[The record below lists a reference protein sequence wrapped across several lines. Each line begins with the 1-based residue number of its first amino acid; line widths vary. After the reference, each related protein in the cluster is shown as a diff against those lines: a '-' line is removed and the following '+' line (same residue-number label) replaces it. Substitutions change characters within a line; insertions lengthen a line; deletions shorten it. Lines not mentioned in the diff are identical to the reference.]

1 MVSLIGTAALAQE
14 GTYKGFTPCSFRG
27 IYKGAGR
34 GAGAPSFPPWP
45 LVRAAGV
52 CPACGIRRSKPPP
65 RALFN
70 TSLMGTLGYI
80 MVACV
85 AGGVLSVVCA
95 AILSLSAPQRW
106 VSALVSFAIGALLGA
121 AFLEILPHA
130 LENAKDS
137 RQVAAALLFGILG
150 FFLLEKLVLWRHYH
164 IGDDES
170 RNHTHAEHAGHDF
183 GRSGLL
189 ILVGD
194 SFHNFVDGVLVAAA
208 FMQDTSLG
216 VVTATAVIA
225 HEIPQ
230 EIGDFLILLHSGY
243 SRARAFALN
252 LLSSLAMVVGGVAG
266 YLALQQMQEWS
277 IILISVAAASMIY
290 VAVADLIPGL
300 HKRTELRATAQQIL
314 LIAAGVLLIWLTG
327 RLLHSH

>member
-1 MVSLIGTAALAQE
+1 
-14 GTYKGFTPCSFRG
+14 
-27 IYKGAGR
+27 
-34 GAGAPSFPPWP
+34 
-45 LVRAAGV
+45 
-52 CPACGIRRSKPPP
+52 
-65 RALFN
+65 
-70 TSLMGTLGYI
+70 MGTLGNI
-80 MVACV
+80 VVACV
-85 AGGVLSVVCA
+85 AGGILSVLCA
-95 AILSLSAPQRW
+95 ALFSLTAPQRW
-106 VSALVSFAIGALLGA
+106 INALVSFAIGALLGA

-130 LENAKDS
+130 LEDTS
-137 RQVAAALLFGILG
+137 DIRQVAAALLLGILA

-170 RNHTHAEHAGHDF
+170 RSITHGHHEGHDH

-208 FMQDTSLG
+208 FMQDASLG

-230 EIGDFLILLHSGY
+230 EIGDFLILLNSGY
-243 SRARAFALN
+243 SRARALMLN
-252 LLSSLAMVVGGVAG
+252 LLSSLAMIVGGLAG
-266 YLALQQMQEWS
+266 YFALKQMQEWS
-277 IILISVAAASMIY
+277 NILLAVAAASMIY

-300 HKRTELRATAQQIL
+300 HKRTELGATAQQIL

-327 RLLHSH
+327 TLLHSH